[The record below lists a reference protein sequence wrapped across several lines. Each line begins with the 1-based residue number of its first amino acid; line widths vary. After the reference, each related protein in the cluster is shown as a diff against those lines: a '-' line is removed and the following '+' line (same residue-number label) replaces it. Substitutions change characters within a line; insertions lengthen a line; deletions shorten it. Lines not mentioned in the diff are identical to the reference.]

1 MAPRSLF
8 HCPNEVQLA
17 CIKLL
22 ALPDLAAVSIVS
34 QSLRRLSFPLLYTH
48 IQMEWSPGHRPTLM
62 FLLRSLLENPQLC
75 SHVISLKFNGQ
86 SSITESGMPK
96 VLPRIV
102 ALPGMELSQAI
113 TRTGVPQDVA
123 DSWTSKTQAGVPDAV
138 VALVVSML
146 PNLASLS
153 LQTNWSVESHYLGH
167 VLRLAL
173 CTSRRDTIQHELPI
187 FQALRNVSV
196 EQRSPLDERPD
207 KSSADMLALFYLP
220 NIQTLSVSIDNPVRF
235 AWPSKQPP
243 VPSKLTSLR
252 LERLR
257 ECYLEPVL
265 SALTNLQT
273 LRYDWF
279 HRGDIDREVS
289 DNVVRLGLMAS
300 PMAKH
305 KTLRNLE
312 ITGLTIPGFRY
323 GSWDDLSFALQ
334 GSLTELSQVPQ
345 LESLTIPWVFIGGLD
360 LQFSPGRI
368 GSALPPSLEYLA
380 LSPDMVDDGR
390 REWIDEDIISAIKA
404 ELESGAMAHLRNLKT
419 TSFQKHIFTDQAI
432 QTNEAEIQRLNT
444 RFGLEVMLPRLQ
456 NVDRG
461 KTKLCVISIANGRA
475 DYIVIDPKDGDMRGW
490 LNGGPSSSKENV
502 WLFSE
507 HPEIFNGSIG
517 PGVDLW
523 LANVD
528 GDSFDDYTQLESA
541 EAKNGIQ

>member
-1 MAPRSLF
+1 MAPRSLS

-22 ALPDLAAVSIVS
+22 ALPNLAAVSMVS
-34 QSLRRLSFPLLYTH
+34 QSLRRLSFPLLYAH
-48 IQMEWSPGHRPTLM
+48 IQMEWSPGHHPRLM
-62 FLLRSLLENPQLC
+62 LLLRSLLESPQLC
-75 SHVISLKFNGQ
+75 SHVLSLKLDGQ
-86 SSITESGMPK
+86 SSITESGTPK
-96 VLPRIV
+96 ELPRIV

-123 DSWTSKTQAGVPDAV
+123 DSWTSKTQEGVPDAV

-167 VLRLAL
+167 VLRSVL
-173 CTSRRDTIQHELPI
+173 CTSGPDTIQHELPT

-207 KSSADMLALFYLP
+207 YKNSADMLALFYLP

-235 AWPSKQPP
+235 AWPSEQPP

-279 HRGDIDREVS
+279 HRGDIDREIS

-312 ITGLTIPGFRY
+312 ITGLTMPEFRH

-334 GSLTELSQVPQ
+334 GSLTALSQVPQ

-419 TSFQKHIFTDQAI
+419 ISFQKFIFTDQAI
-432 QTNEAEIQRLNT
+432 QTNEAEIQRLNA
-444 RFGLEVMLPRLQ
+444 RFGLEVMLPRSR
-456 NVDRG
+456 NVKR
-461 KTKLCVISIANGRA
+461 VNHPSFA
-475 DYIVIDPKDGDMRGW
+475 VMID
-490 LNGGPSSSKENV
+490 
-502 WLFSE
+502 
-507 HPEIFNGSIG
+507 
-517 PGVDLW
+517 
-523 LANVD
+523 
-528 GDSFDDYTQLESA
+528 
-541 EAKNGIQ
+541 